1 MLNFGCGSQKAIHRN
16 WFLTVKSN
24 PSEMKEKRVD
34 QEQLCYTGGQRLISI
49 SLEAVAE
56 LGTSTMLPYLQS
68 QTLNFNGTRQ
78 SRYQCQSNL
87 SSCGF
92 FNPTSPPRFTTNA
105 AIASIASPLHDISCY
120 NHLAF
125 VCPSRIG
132 SRSIQFFLPLR

>member
-1 MLNFGCGSQKAIHRN
+1 VLNFGCGSQKAIHGN

-34 QEQLCYTGGQRLISI
+34 QEQLCHTGGQRLISI

-56 LGTSTMLPYLQS
+56 PTSTMSPYLQS

-78 SRYQCQSNL
+78 SRYQYQSNL
-87 SSCGF
+87 CPCGL

-105 AIASIASPLHDISCY
+105 AVPSVASSLHDISCY